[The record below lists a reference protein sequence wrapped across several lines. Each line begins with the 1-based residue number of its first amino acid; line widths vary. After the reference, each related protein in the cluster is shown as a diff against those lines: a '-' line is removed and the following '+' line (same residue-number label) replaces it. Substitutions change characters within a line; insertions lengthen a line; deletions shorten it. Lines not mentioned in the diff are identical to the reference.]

1 MISPAT
7 IAAKWLLPPPESS
20 TPQPAI
26 SATTSR
32 DATTYPTRR
41 PGEIDL
47 ENDPSRS
54 TVGSIACSD
63 GGASGTVSRYTSSS
77 ITVTPCDAATWSSCS
92 ARGAVEAAAGR
103 VGERRH
109 EVEQAVAARGRISWA
124 TAGEIVRVGPAGV
137 AGEADD
143 AQPVVA
149 EDPQTRGSRSA
160 ARRTRRHPA
169 RRAATGSGRVAPELP
184 AVISTSSASIGWS
197 TALSCS
203 ATASRT
209 AIAPAGSAV
218 GQRLPALGGQH
229 APPSPRRRRRWPAP
243 TGRGGPRSGR
253 SRPRYGC
260 TARRRRVPAP
270 RSASAASRSAPA
282 GLRNV
287 HRAPSRKVPTAQL
300 VCPTSGSRGVA
311 GCGANVDARRARQ
324 LRSHHQEGEPVTW
337 LTTRR

>member
-54 TVGSIACSD
+54 TDRVDGVQRGRCQRHGVAVHVVVDHGHAVGRRD
-63 GGASGTVSRYTSSS
+63 LEELLGA
-77 ITVTPCDAATWSSCS
+77 
-92 ARGAVEAAAGR
+92 GAVEAAAGR

-109 EVEQAVAARGRISWA
+109 EVEQAVAACGAHLVGEAR
-124 TAGEIVRVGPAGV
+124 EIVRVGPAGV

-149 EDPQTRGSRSA
+149 EDPQREEVGRLLDEHDVTRHGAQRQDQVECA
-160 ARRTRRHPA
+160 
-169 RRAATGSGRVAPELP
+169 RAAGRDQHLVGVDRVVDR
-184 AVISTSSASIGWS
+184 AVVLGNRFPNRHRA
-197 TALSCS
+197 
-203 ATASRT
+203 R
-209 AIAPAGSAV
+209 GSAV
-218 GQRLPALGGQH
+218 GQHLPTLGGQH
-229 APPSPRRRRRWPAP
+229 RPRSPRRRRRWPAP
-243 TGRGGPRSGR
+243 TDRDGPRSGR

-260 TARRRRVPAP
+260 TARRRRVRAP
-270 RSASAASRSAPA
+270 DRPRPRAGPTPV

-311 GCGANVDARRARQ
+311 GCGANVDARVRANSVHITKRGSQ
-324 LRSHHQEGEPVTW
+324 SHG
-337 LTTRR
+337 